1 VSAPEGFTPY
11 ARSSRYLDLIGPLYE
26 AVGDPAVV
34 GLRINGRHTNA
45 RGFLH
50 AGVLVAV
57 ADMLMGPHRAPR
69 QPAGHRPAHR
79 LAHH

>member
-1 VSAPEGFTPY
+1 MSTPEGFTPY
-11 ARSSRYLDLIGPLYE
+11 ARASRYLNLIGPLYE

-34 GLRINGRHTNA
+34 GLRIDVRHTNA

-57 ADMLMGPHRAPR
+57 ADVLRGHTAPR
-69 QPAGHRPAHR
+69 QPAWHWPGHR